1 MDVWS
6 LGVILYALLRGELP
20 FDEDE
25 ESETKRKILEEE
37 PRYPDDLADGM
48 YTCDQFTGISLCSD
62 PPLIPQSTDAQ

>member
-25 ESETKRKILEEE
+25 EEDTKKKILNDE
-37 PRYPDDLADGM
+37 PKYPDDLPEGM
-48 YTCDQFTGISLCSD
+48 S
-62 PPLIPQSTDAQ
+62 

>member
-48 YTCDQFTGISLCSD
+48 YTCDKLTGISLCSD
-62 PPLIPQSTDAQ
+62 PL